1 MAVSVGEICENTKLA
16 REMALMGNYE
26 SALVYYE
33 GTVQMIHRLLI
44 TIADP
49 TRKSKWQLAA
59 FNAMLYSMDNNNVLY
74 DIVVAGDSCS
84 TVEGYLVQMMCNKF
98 LVAEADK
105 SMSRLQGPTNKVRK
119 NYWKTADSLKAFD
132 NF

>member
-1 MAVSVGEICENTKLA
+1 MYAAGMTIMAVSVGEICENTKLA

-49 TRKSKWQLAA
+49 TRKSKWQLVSYAYFTMINCRFSIFHSGFKLLTLSA
-59 FNAMLYSMDNNNVLY
+59 
-74 DIVVAGDSCS
+74 DISF
-84 TVEGYLVQMMCNKF
+84 Y
-98 LVAEADK
+98 DK
-105 SMSRLQGPTNKVRK
+105 SVN
-119 NYWKTADSLKAFD
+119 
-132 NF
+132 

>member
-1 MAVSVGEICENTKLA
+1 MTIMAVSVGEICENTKLA

-49 TRKSKWQLAA
+49 TRKSKWQLVSTNKICYVFPPHHVAPC
-59 FNAMLYSMDNNNVLY
+59 LLTLNVNISLY
-74 DIVVAGDSCS
+74 DK
-84 TVEGYLVQMMCNKF
+84 Q
-98 LVAEADK
+98 
-105 SMSRLQGPTNKVRK
+105 R
-119 NYWKTADSLKAFD
+119 
-132 NF
+132 

>member
-44 TIADP
+44 TIADT
-49 TRKSKWQLAA
+49 TRKSKWQLTP
-59 FNAMLYSMDNNNVLY
+59 M
-74 DIVVAGDSCS
+74 AGLPHENGERSKGQS
-84 TVEGYLVQMMCNKF
+84 
-98 LVAEADK
+98 
-105 SMSRLQGPTNKVRK
+105 SISRDPDWPPTNRSAQVPLARRRRAGSAGA
-119 NYWKTADSLKAFD
+119 TSDGLAGEL
-132 NF
+132 

>member
-1 MAVSVGEICENTKLA
+1 MYAAGMTIMAVSVGEICENTKLA

-49 TRKSKWQLAA
+49 TRKSKWQLVSRQ
-59 FNAMLYSMDNNNVLY
+59 FVGLSKDFGYFILHQVVCLESNDISFY
-74 DIVVAGDSCS
+74 DKLC
-84 TVEGYLVQMMCNKF
+84 
-98 LVAEADK
+98 
-105 SMSRLQGPTNKVRK
+105 
-119 NYWKTADSLKAFD
+119 
-132 NF
+132 

>member
-1 MAVSVGEICENTKLA
+1 MYAAGMTIMAVSVGEICENTKLA

-49 TRKSKWQLAA
+49 TRKSKWQLVSTCEFSACFPSSSMAA
-59 FNAMLYSMDNNNVLY
+59 
-74 DIVVAGDSCS
+74 
-84 TVEGYLVQMMCNKF
+84 YL
-98 LVAEADK
+98 E
-105 SMSRLQGPTNKVRK
+105 
-119 NYWKTADSLKAFD
+119 Y
-132 NF
+132 

>member
-1 MAVSVGEICENTKLA
+1 MYAAGMTIMAVSVGEICENTKLA

-49 TRKSKWQLAA
+49 TRRSKWQLVSTCKFSACFRSTSMAA
-59 FNAMLYSMDNNNVLY
+59 
-74 DIVVAGDSCS
+74 
-84 TVEGYLVQMMCNKF
+84 YL
-98 LVAEADK
+98 E
-105 SMSRLQGPTNKVRK
+105 
-119 NYWKTADSLKAFD
+119 Y
-132 NF
+132 

>member
-1 MAVSVGEICENTKLA
+1 MYAAGMAIMAVSVGEICENTKLA

-49 TRKSKWQLAA
+49 TRKSKWQLVRTLT
-59 FNAMLYSMDNNNVLY
+59 FRVVFYKYSAPLTLCV
-74 DIVVAGDSCS
+74 
-84 TVEGYLVQMMCNKF
+84 
-98 LVAEADK
+98 
-105 SMSRLQGPTNKVRK
+105 P
-119 NYWKTADSLKAFD
+119 
-132 NF
+132 

>member
-1 MAVSVGEICENTKLA
+1 MTIMAVSVGEICENTKLA

-49 TRKSKWQLAA
+49 TRKSKWQLVSRIYTQTLS
-59 FNAMLYSMDNNNVLY
+59 FILLY
-74 DIVVAGDSCS
+74 VANLAHS
-84 TVEGYLVQMMCNKF
+84 YF
-98 LVAEADK
+98 LI
-105 SMSRLQGPTNKVRK
+105 R
-119 NYWKTADSLKAFD
+119 
-132 NF
+132 